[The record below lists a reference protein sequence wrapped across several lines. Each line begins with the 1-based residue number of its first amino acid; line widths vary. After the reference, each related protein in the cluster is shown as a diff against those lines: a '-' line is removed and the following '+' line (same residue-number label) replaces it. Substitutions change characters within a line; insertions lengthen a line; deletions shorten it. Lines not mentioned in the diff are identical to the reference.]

1 MFSQTKLAFIGG
13 GTMAEA
19 IIKCILEQGLLPPE
33 SIMASDLLPR
43 RGEFLHERYGVKT
56 TTDNREA
63 ARWGEIAVM
72 AVKPQVLPRVLPELS
87 GLFQKDQL
95 ILSIVAGAT
104 VGTLTKGLLHGTIV
118 RVMPNTPAQIGEGM
132 SVWIATSQ
140 VSDTQKSQAQAIL
153 QAMGEEIEVHDER
166 YIDVA
171 TALNGSGP
179 AYVFLILEA
188 LTDAAVYLGLS
199 RADAKKLIIQTVLGS
214 TLFAKQSDLHLA
226 ELRNM
231 VTSPGGTTVEA
242 LQVMEK
248 GGLRAILTD
257 AVWAAYEKSIRL
269 GEMAKEKE

>member
-1 MFSQTKLAFIGG
+1 MFSQTKLAFVGG

-19 IIKCILEQGLLPPE
+19 IIKCILEKGLVSPE
-33 SIMASDLLPR
+33 SIMASDMLPQ
-43 RGEFLHERYGVKT
+43 RGRFLSERYGIET

-63 ARWGEIAVM
+63 VRWGEIVVLAI
-72 AVKPQVLPRVLPELS
+72 KPQVLPQVLPELS
-87 GLFQKDQL
+87 GLFRKDQL

-104 VGTLTKGLLHGTIV
+104 VGTIAQGFLHGTIV

-140 VSDTQKSQAQAIL
+140 VSETQKAQAQAIL
-153 QAMGEEIEVHDER
+153 QALGEEIEVHAER

-188 LTDAAVYLGLS
+188 LTDSAVYLGLS

-257 AVWAAYEKSIRL
+257 AVRAAYEKSIRL
-269 GEMAKEKE
+269 GEMAKEKD